1 MVKVGESS
9 ASRPAAPRVSAG
21 PAPRHCLREE
31 NFQEHTAVKQ
41 KQRFPTWEVNIKPA
55 LEQLVVKI
63 LHLGKR
69 SLMGALHKKNG
80 LHTLTPLPQPGYCE
94 GSVMPPPA
102 PNVRVIHGL

>member
-31 NFQEHTAVKQ
+31 NFQEHKAVKQ
-41 KQRFPTWEVNIKPA
+41 KQRFPAWEVNIKPA

-69 SLMGALHKKNG
+69 KSHGRSPQEKWSAHSD
-80 LHTLTPLPQPGYCE
+80 TP
-94 GSVMPPPA
+94 SPA
-102 PNVRVIHGL
+102 RIL